1 MRINDL
7 INNIQNT
14 NSTGL
19 RVNDDLSSVD
29 GAFFN
34 DKNRTSSIGE
44 GKGAAGFIKTL
55 ESKRVTGN
63 TYTFSEA
70 KGMTEKEG
78 FAEKLLNSVN
88 VPVNN
93 DKELVKNLTGD
104 DYEAL
109 GEEGMS
115 LEKFGK
121 ERLER
126 AIERIKDNREFRE
139 STLAENVEKQQE
151 YRESVDRMAFLA
163 KADSGSE
170 KLIAKMLYEA
180 DIPVTEENIA
190 EVKSAAEVA
199 LSTGKLSDSSESYL
213 IKNNL
218 EPTID
223 NIYKASH
230 SGEMRQNALDE
241 ASWENLKEKA
251 MEIVSEAGTDPEQG
265 LKNARWLV
273 EHDLP
278 VTADN
283 ILYKEELDAYNANG
297 VSESKLFKAAVRS
310 MQEGN
315 SAKDGAVIARL
326 NEATVAIEKETE
338 ELIGKL
344 SNVGNEAIKLSFI
357 EGATEET
364 VTVRELVE
372 AQENIDGNVQKELS
386 SKLSAEEVN
395 VKIRLEEVRISLN
408 VEAGRRLMANGI
420 DILSDSLMNVSEGLK
435 TLQKGFYS
443 DLYNEVGAD
452 TKGISEISAEEAAD
466 MALETE
472 KCLDNISNSPLD
484 FYKATFSIRHTV
496 TLAELSS
503 SGELLIR
510 ETVSGTDGSISVNPS
525 SMQMALSSY
534 ESSSTE
540 VRRDLGDSIKKAF
553 TGSVDSLL
561 SSNGLEL
568 TEGNRRA
575 VRILGYNSMEITAE
589 SIEEIKFYDAK
600 VTGLIERMTPPV
612 VMTMIRDG
620 INPLESTID
629 ELDAKVSSI
638 LNEQGNSLE
647 QKYSEFLVR
656 MEETGS
662 ITANER
668 NAYIGI
674 YRLLYNVEKDDGA
687 AIGSL
692 LNSGRELTFGNLMT
706 EARTRVTG
714 VDLAAD
720 DNTGI
725 SSSHYTNSVTDQI
738 NNAFNYQRGLV
749 QDSLGVTDP
758 SRWDRALSGKNYPNV
773 TIEELHD
780 GLFNG
785 QQGLNGTS
793 TGTADIEASVVKA
806 QEIVKTMTANT
817 PASAFLNSFGI
828 KDSFNNRKA
837 AEDILSGEGKEDS
850 AISVT
855 ADELNDGLLSG
866 SRFDELLGIK
876 TRMANTLT
884 GQAFKTAI
892 TAQAAAELNGR
903 VERIEMLKAMA
914 GKGHYRMNVSDDEE
928 TKTVNLTVIRNE
940 GNAGT
945 ISVEIQKQ
953 GYNLQADLNLVMM
966 DQRYNSPAI
975 SRGNLYISENTAQ
988 DVSTAVGGAAGRN
1001 GIERSAVF
1009 DGYVENIKSALENSG
1024 INADNINI
1032 VAGSRSSEQ
1041 YVSYLAQA
1049 RKENANREEAAD
1061 NRDKL
1066 FTVAKAILSA
1076 F

>member
-55 ESKRVTGN
+55 EGKRITGN
-63 TYTFSEA
+63 TYTFNEA

-78 FAEKLLNSVN
+78 FAEKLLNFVS
-88 VPVNN
+88 VPVSN

-163 KADSGSE
+163 KVDSGSE

-190 EVKSAAEVA
+190 EVKSASEVA

-251 MEIVSEAGTDPEQG
+251 MEIVSEAGTDSEQG

-278 VTADN
+278 VTVDN

-297 VSESKLFKAAVRS
+297 VSESELFKAAVRS
-310 MQEGN
+310 MQDGN

-372 AQENIDGNVQKELS
+372 AQENIEGFAQKGVS
-386 SKLSAEEVN
+386 SELSAEEVN
-395 VKIRLEEVRISLN
+395 VRIRLEEVRISLN
-408 VEAGRRLMANGI
+408 VEAGRRLLANGI
-420 DILSDSLMNVSEGLK
+420 DILSDSLMNVSEGLR

-510 ETVSGTDGSISVNPS
+510 EIVSGTDGSISVNPS

-647 QKYSEFLVR
+647 QKYSEFLVK

-758 SRWDRALSGKNYPNV
+758 SRWDRALSGKNYPDV

-793 TGTADIEASVVKA
+793 TGTADIEASAVKA
-806 QEIVKTMTANT
+806 QEIVRTMTANT
-817 PASAFLNSFGI
+817 PASALLNSFGI

-837 AEDILSGEGKEDS
+837 AEEILSGEGKEDS

-855 ADELNDGLLSG
+855 ADELNDGLLNG

-914 GKGHYRMNVSDDEE
+914 GKGHYRMNVSDGEE

-966 DQRYNSPAI
+966 DQRYNGPAV

-988 DVSTAVGGAAGRN
+988 DESITVGGTAGRK
-1001 GIERSAVF
+1001 GRERSAAF